1 MKVHSATLAGGDN
14 NQDRL
19 FVTDNAVILLDGATA
34 FEPVDIDAGHYAETL
49 GAVIA
54 EQLDQQPG
62 IPIADAVAIAIQ
74 HATQKLDLIA
84 DRSPSS
90 TVSVLR
96 SRPTTVDLYVLGD
109 SPIHYG
115 ADHEHQVLNDERL
128 SAVARR
134 EREHYLS
141 QLRAGHGYGPD
152 HRTSLADLQRAQ
164 RQARN
169 HPDGYWIAET
179 DPAAAHHGLT
189 ATIPANSITWAVLA
203 TDGAADLIDHH
214 GPSWPEVVHYAPE
227 QLAALLADLHRWE
240 RANDPGGIQ
249 LPRAKRHDDKTIVS
263 AEVPRP

>member
-54 EQLDQQPG
+54 EQLDQQSG

-74 HATQKLDLIA
+74 HTTQKLDLAIGG
-84 DRSPSS
+84 SPSS

-96 SRPTTVDLYVLGD
+96 NRPSTVDLYVLGD
-109 SPIHYG
+109 TPIHYG
-115 ADHEHQVLNDERL
+115 TGHEHRVLSDERL
-128 SAVARR
+128 STVARSER
-134 EREHYLS
+134 ERYRS
-141 QLRAGHGYGPD
+141 QLRAGHGYGPE
-152 HRTSLADLQRAQ
+152 HRATLADLQQAQ
-164 RQARN
+164 RRARN
-169 HPDGYWIAET
+169 HPRGYWIAET

-189 ATIPANSITWAVLA
+189 ATIRANSITWAVLA

-214 GPSWPEVVHYAPE
+214 GPAWPRISHFSRDA
-227 QLAALLADLHRWE
+227 LGALLAELHHWE
-240 RANDPGGIQ
+240 TVCDPNGLH
-249 LPRAKRHDDKTIVS
+249 LPRAKPHDDKTLCTTLLFD
-263 AEVPRP
+263 